1 MIDLRQIQEILAQYK
16 KHGWTLRRVLLC
28 QTMREHPANSLEN
41 LFGGASVISSE
52 ADALWFSRPSGIGRE
67 AWELRRLTG
76 APFALVEVFE
86 DEDDE
91 AVREEAR
98 FEMEQ
103 ILINGKRKVENGK

>member
-1 MIDLRQIQEILAQYK
+1 MTGAQQIEQVLAQYR

-28 QTMREHPANSLEN
+28 SETHRSLTGSLEN
-41 LFGGASVISSE
+41 LFGDTQVVSFE
-52 ADALWFSRPSGIGRE
+52 TDAAWFSRPSGVGRE
-67 AWELRRLTG
+67 AWELRRLSG

-103 ILINGKRKVENGK
+103 TLINGKRKMIS

>member
-1 MIDLRQIQEILAQYK
+1 MIGATQIQEILTQYK

-28 QTMREHPANSLEN
+28 AETQASFADSLAN
-41 LFGGASVISSE
+41 LFGDTPIILSE
-52 ADALWFSRPSGIGRE
+52 LDAVWFSRPSGIGRE
-67 AWELRRLTG
+67 AWELRRLSN

-86 DEDDE
+86 DDDDE

-103 ILINGKRKVENGK
+103 RLTNS

>member
-1 MIDLRQIQEILAQYK
+1 MIDASQIQAILAQYE

-28 QTMREHPANSLEN
+28 EPTRGSLIDS
-41 LFGGASVISSE
+41 LDYVFGKVTIASAEI
-52 ADALWFSRPSGIGRE
+52 DAAWFSRPSGVGRE

-91 AVREEAR
+91 AAREEAR

-103 ILINGKRKVENGK
+103 ILINAKR

>member
-1 MIDLRQIQEILAQYK
+1 MTNAQQIQEILAQYR

-28 QTMREHPANSLEN
+28 APTRADLTDLLEN
-41 LFGGASVISSE
+41 LFGKTQIVSFE
-52 ADALWFSRPSGIGRE
+52 TDAAWFSRPSGIGRE
-67 AWELRRLTG
+67 AWELRRLTNT
-76 APFALVEVFE
+76 PFALVEVFE

-103 ILINGKRKVENGK
+103 LISDN

>member
-1 MIDLRQIQEILAQYK
+1 MISAQQIQEILAQYR

-28 QTMREHPANSLEN
+28 VETLESLTGSLET
-41 LFGGASVISSE
+41 LFGETPIISFES
-52 ADALWFSRPSGIGRE
+52 DAAWFSRPSGIGRE
-67 AWELRRLTG
+67 AWELRRLTS

-103 ILINGKRKVENGK
+103 RLNEN

>member
-1 MIDLRQIQEILAQYK
+1 MTGAQQIQQILAQYR
-16 KHGWTLRRVLLC
+16 KHGWALRRVLLC
-28 QTMREHPANSLEN
+28 AETRESLTGSLEN
-41 LFGGASVISSE
+41 LFGETQIVSFE
-52 ADALWFSRPSGIGRE
+52 TDAAWFSRPSGIGRE
-67 AWELRRLTG
+67 AWELRRLAG

-103 ILINGKRKVENGK
+103 TLVNGKRKMIF

>member
-1 MIDLRQIQEILAQYK
+1 MIGASQIQEILAQYR

-28 QTMREHPANSLEN
+28 AGTQANLTDSLDT
-41 LFGGASVISSE
+41 LFGETQIVSFE
-52 ADALWFSRPSGIGRE
+52 TDAAWFSRPSGIGRE
-67 AWELRRLTG
+67 AWELRRLTQQ
-76 APFALVEVFE
+76 PFALVEVFE

-103 ILINGKRKVENGK
+103 TLISG

>member
-1 MIDLRQIQEILAQYK
+1 MTSAQQIQEILAQYR

-28 QTMREHPANSLEN
+28 AETLESLTGSLEN
-41 LFGGASVISSE
+41 LFGEAQVISFGT
-52 ADALWFSRPSGIGRE
+52 DAAWFSRPSGIGRE

-76 APFALVEVFE
+76 VPFALVEVFE

-98 FEMEQ
+98 YEIEQ
-103 ILINGKRKVENGK
+103 RLNEK